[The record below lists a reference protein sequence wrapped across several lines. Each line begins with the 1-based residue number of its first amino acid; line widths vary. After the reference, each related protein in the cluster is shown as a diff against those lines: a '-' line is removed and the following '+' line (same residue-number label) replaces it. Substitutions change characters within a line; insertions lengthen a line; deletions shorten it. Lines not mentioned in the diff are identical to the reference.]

1 MLRNLVS
8 NIDVDQLVEDAGALN
23 ALTALMDEQVP
34 PPPPKKTK
42 PFNRIPRA
50 DAVADE
56 SMGREDQ
63 VRAGAGGGIVYC
75 ICCVGRVM
83 LLLQKLE
90 TPGLE
95 EVLAR
100 KKKADDENR

>member
-1 MLRNLVS
+1 
-8 NIDVDQLVEDAGALN
+8 
-23 ALTALMDEQVP
+23 
-34 PPPPKKTK
+34 
-42 PFNRIPRA
+42 
-50 DAVADE
+50 
-56 SMGREDQ
+56 
-63 VRAGAGGGIVYC
+63 
-75 ICCVGRVM
+75 M

>member
-1 MLRNLVS
+1 
-8 NIDVDQLVEDAGALN
+8 
-23 ALTALMDEQVP
+23 
-34 PPPPKKTK
+34 
-42 PFNRIPRA
+42 
-50 DAVADE
+50 
-56 SMGREDQ
+56 MGREDQ